1 MLFCHFDVSHN
12 DQWMTMGDISETE
25 CKQKV
30 REIDNSTYTFL
41 IYMVSHI
48 YLGSL
53 EYWLI

>member
-1 MLFCHFDVSHN
+1 MLFTHFDVSHN

-25 CKQKV
+25 WKQKV
-30 REIDNSTYTFL
+30 RAIDNSTYTFL
-41 IYMVSHI
+41 ISMVSHI